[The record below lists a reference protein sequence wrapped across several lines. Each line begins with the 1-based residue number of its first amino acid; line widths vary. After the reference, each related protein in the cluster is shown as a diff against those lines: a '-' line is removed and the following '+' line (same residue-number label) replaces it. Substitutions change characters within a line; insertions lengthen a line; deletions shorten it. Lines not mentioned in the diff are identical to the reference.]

1 MSPRK
6 QRDYK
11 AEYARR
17 VARAAERGYSKS
29 VARGHAP
36 KGVAGIKLA
45 KTIGVQ
51 PGQRI
56 SERPAAPT
64 PQPGQPTF
72 IDRLTAAG
80 FRDFLKEAREE
91 YLRNLLKKHPEIRAG
106 MREEGQT
113 IASLSTSREEFVQRV
128 FEAEH
133 SEREAYTAWFS
144 PR

>member
-17 VARAAERGYSKS
+17 IARAAERGYSKS

-45 KTIGVQ
+45 KVIGVK
-51 PGQRI
+51 PGERI
-56 SERPAAPT
+56 SQRPPAEPAK
-64 PQPGQPTF
+64 PGQPTF
-72 IDRLTAAG
+72 VERLTEAG
-80 FRDFLKEAREE
+80 FRDFIAEAREE
-91 YLRNLLKKHPEIRAG
+91 YLRRVLKKHPEIRKEL
-106 MREEGQT
+106 REDGIT
-113 IASLSTSREEFVQRV
+113 LKDLSTSREEFVQVV

-133 SEREAYTAWFS
+133 SEKEAYTAWFS